1 MASRAI
7 NSSVVSVISAAT
19 KDTHSFFDD
28 NYLRNRV
35 HRSSRRGR
43 GHCMRL
49 RDTRRV
55 VSVLLVL
62 MLPVSIMRAQEEP
75 AKPLTLEEAIS
86 LARSHNRELKQAGL
100 EIHKQKEAFSEA
112 KTQRYPRFDTY
123 FLASELLTP
132 LDFTIK
138 SGTFGT
144 FPSTGPI
151 PAKDSVIHTPA
162 RPVAIATITATQP
175 LTQLFRINLSI
186 KEQKLAADLSQQ
198 SYFQR
203 EQNVVNEVRRA
214 YYAILQ
220 SQSELES
227 QRALLAYLEELKQL
241 TGRRLQQEAV
251 LKADSLRITAQRTK
265 ALYQITVTRDT
276 LADQKEALNRLM
288 GRDLLAEFTVEMVP
302 ASLPEESSLQEG
314 RKIAIQMRPEIKA
327 ETIKKEQ
334 ATLETK
340 IEKTRYIPDISV
352 QANYLTAPNISFLP
366 QNLGAVGVLLTW
378 QPWDW
383 GQKRHNLAQKVDAEK
398 QAQLS
403 IDNVREQVLQEVD
416 STFRRLREARELLTV
431 AQAARDAETE
441 RLRNRTDA
449 YSRRAILLSDLLE
462 QHSSVASTEDQYR
475 QGLLAFW
482 KARADFERALGE
494 E

>member
-1 MASRAI
+1 MSRLHPARI
-7 NSSVVSVISAAT
+7 LSA
-19 KDTHSFFDD
+19 
-28 NYLRNRV
+28 
-35 HRSSRRGR
+35 
-43 GHCMRL
+43 
-49 RDTRRV
+49 
-55 VSVLLVL
+55 VLLVM
-62 MLPVSIMRAQEEP
+62 MLPASIMRGQEEP
-75 AKPLTLEEAIS
+75 ASPLTLEEAVS
-86 LARSHNRELKQAGL
+86 LARSHNRELKQARL

-112 KTQRYPRFDTY
+112 KTQLYPRFDTY

-144 FPSTGPI
+144 FPATGQI
-151 PAKDSVIHTPA
+151 PAKDSKIHTPA
-162 RPVAIATITATQP
+162 RPVAITSITATQP
-175 LTQLFRINLSI
+175 LTQLFRIDLSI

-198 SYFQR
+198 SYFER
-203 EQNVVNEVRRA
+203 EQGLVNEVRRA

-227 QRALLAYLEELKQL
+227 QRALLAYLEELQQL

-265 ALYQITVTRDT
+265 ALYQLTVIQDAQ
-276 LADQKEALNRLM
+276 ADQKEALNHLL
-288 GRDLLAEFTVEMVP
+288 GRDLQSEFTVEMVP
-302 ASLPEESSLQEG
+302 ASLPEESSLQEA
-314 RKIAIQMRPEIKA
+314 RKSAIEMRPEIKA
-327 ETIKKEQ
+327 KTIKKER

-340 IEKTRYIPDISV
+340 IEKTRYIPDISI

-383 GQKRHNLAQKVDAEK
+383 GQKRHNIAQKVDAEK

-403 IDNVREQVLQEVD
+403 IDNVRDQILQEVD
-416 STFRRLREARELLTV
+416 SAYRRLREARELLTA
-431 AQAARDAETE
+431 AQAARDAEAE
-441 RLRNRTDA
+441 KLRNEMDA
-449 YSRRAILLSDLLE
+449 YSHQTILLSDLL
-462 QHSSVASTEDQYR
+462 QQQSSVASAEDQYR
-475 QGLLAFW
+475 EGLLAFW
-482 KARADFERALGE
+482 RARADFERALGE

>member
-1 MASRAI
+1 M
-7 NSSVVSVISAAT
+7 
-19 KDTHSFFDD
+19 KLCDTH
-28 NYLRNRV
+28 RIA
-35 HRSSRRGR
+35 
-43 GHCMRL
+43 
-49 RDTRRV
+49 
-55 VSVLLVL
+55 SVFLVL
-62 MLPVSIMRAQEEP
+62 MLPVSVMRAQEEP
-75 AKPLTLEEAIS
+75 ARLLTLEEAVS
-86 LARSHNRELKQAGL
+86 LARSHNRELKQAGI
-100 EIHKQKEAFSEA
+100 EIHKQTEAFSEA
-112 KTQRYPRFDTY
+112 KTQLYPRFDTY

-144 FPSTGPI
+144 FSATGPI

-162 RPVAIATITATQP
+162 RPVAIASITATQP

-186 KEQKLAADLSQQ
+186 KEQKLGAELSQQ
-198 SYFQR
+198 SYSQH
-203 EQNVVNEVRRA
+203 EQDVVNEVRRA

-227 QRALLAYLEELKQL
+227 QRALLAYLDGLQQL

-265 ALYQITVTRDT
+265 AVYQLTVIQDT
-276 LADQKEALNRLM
+276 LADQKEALNRLLA
-288 GRDLLAEFTVEMVP
+288 RDLLAEFTVEMVP
-302 ASLPEESSLQEG
+302 DSLPEESSLQEA
-314 RKIAIQMRPEIKA
+314 RKSAIEMRPEIKA

-334 ATLETK
+334 AALETK
-340 IEKTRYIPDISV
+340 IEKTRYIPDVSL

-366 QNLGAVGVLLTW
+366 QNVGAVGVLLTW

-383 GQKRHNLAQKVDAEK
+383 GQKRHNIAQKVDAEK

-416 STFRRLREARELLTV
+416 SSLRRLREARELLTA
-431 AQAARDAETE
+431 AQAARDAEAE
-441 RLRNRTDA
+441 KLRNQMDA
-449 YSRRAILLSDLLE
+449 YSHQAIVLSDLL
-462 QHSSVASTEDQYR
+462 QQQSSVASAEDQYR

-482 KARADFERALGE
+482 RARADFERALGE

>member
-1 MASRAI
+1 MSQARLARI
-7 NSSVVSVISAAT
+7 LSVA
-19 KDTHSFFDD
+19 
-28 NYLRNRV
+28 
-35 HRSSRRGR
+35 
-43 GHCMRL
+43 RL
-49 RDTRRV
+49 
-55 VSVLLVL
+55 LLVAT
-62 MLPVSIMRAQEEP
+62 SICQAQEP
-75 AKPLTLEEAIS
+75 ARTLTLEEAVS

-100 EIHKQKEAFSEA
+100 EIHKQQEAFREA
-112 KTQRYPRFDTY
+112 KTQLYPRFDTY

-144 FPSTGPI
+144 FPATGPI

-162 RPVAIATITATQP
+162 RPVAIASITATQP

-186 KEQKLAADLSQQ
+186 KEQKLGAELSQQ
-198 SYFQR
+198 SYSLR
-203 EQNVVNEVRRA
+203 EQDVVNEVRRA

-227 QRALLAYLEELKQL
+227 QRALLAYLEGLQQL

-251 LKADSLRITAQRTK
+251 LKADGLRITAQRTK
-265 ALYQITVTRDT
+265 ALYQLTVMQDT
-276 LADQKEALNRLM
+276 LADQKETLNRLL

-302 ASLPEESSLQEG
+302 DSLPEESSLQEA
-314 RKIAIQMRPEIKA
+314 RKSAIEMRPEIKA

-334 ATLETK
+334 AALETK
-340 IEKTRYIPDISV
+340 IEKTRYIPDVSL

-366 QNLGAVGVLLTW
+366 QNVGAVGVLLTW

-383 GQKRHNLAQKVDAEK
+383 GQKRHNIAQKADAEK

-416 STFRRLREARELLTV
+416 SSFRRLREARELLTA
-431 AQAARDAETE
+431 AQAARDAEAE
-441 RLRNRTDA
+441 KLRNQMDA
-449 YSRRAILLSDLLE
+449 YSHQAIVLSDLL
-462 QHSSVASTEDQYR
+462 QQQSSVASAEDQYR

-482 KARADFERALGE
+482 RARADFERALGE